1 MTSKLLY
8 TAIPTWLIIR
18 LLSISLVTSAQPI
31 DSLKTIAASA
41 KHDTIAIKL
50 YIKVADNFFENNQN
64 DSALFYY
71 NLALNRV
78 KPQFENKIKPFI
90 YHRINRVF
98 YDNGNYSTAL
108 SYLFKILVLFEN
120 IQSSPYDTLT
130 VNREL
135 AQVYSDIGL
144 NYFATENF
152 HKALEY
158 FEKAILLVEPLNP
171 SLSDK
176 ELTRYMFVF
185 TLNMGSVYIALQH
198 YPDAREKFEAALAL
212 NQRLGFIEY
221 DAVLYNNLGIIFKE
235 ENNLDKAFEF
245 YQKSAEIR
253 GTLRD
258 TAGLAQVYNNIGILD
273 FTRNRYASAIP
284 YLEKALDYSRR
295 SNSIKSEVLAADYLS
310 RAFKN
315 MGVFDKAFE
324 MQSIHKQLNDSILSK
339 EQLEQVS
346 RLELQYLHDREK
358 NILELTQEIEMAKK
372 KRKLLVY
379 MIISGI
385 SIFSIIILYLVNRY
399 QAVRMNK
406 MQLEKDGL
414 ELEQRN
420 LKLEKQNLE
429 MELEYRNKELTTHV
443 MYLLNKN
450 ELLTSITE
458 KLLRI
463 KQKLLPENRV
473 VIQEII
479 HELETNVDKTVWEE
493 FELRFQNV
501 QQDFY
506 DKLHAKYPNLTPNE
520 VKLSAFLR
528 LNMTTKEISSI
539 TLQSVKSIEM
549 ARIRLRRKMGISR
562 DQNLT
567 QLLQEI

>member
-1 MTSKLLY
+1 MTRKLLY

-18 LLSISLVTSAQPI
+18 LLSISLATSAQPI
-31 DSLKTIAASA
+31 DSLKALATSA

-50 YIKVADNFFENNQN
+50 YVKVADNFFENKQN

-98 YDNGNYSTAL
+98 YDSGNYSTAL
-108 SYLFKILVLFEN
+108 SYLFKMLVLFEN
-120 IQSSPYDTLT
+120 IQSEPYDTLT

-144 NYFATENF
+144 NFFATENF

-158 FEKAILLVEPLNP
+158 FEKGTQLVEPLNP
-171 SLSDK
+171 SLSNK
-176 ELTRYMFVF
+176 ELTRFMFVF
-185 TLNMGSVYIALQH
+185 TLNMGSVYVALQH
-198 YPDAREKFEAALAL
+198 YPEAREKFEAALAL
-212 NQRLGFIEY
+212 NQRLGIIEY
-221 DAVLYNNLGIIFKE
+221 DAVLYNNFGIIFKE

-253 GTLRD
+253 STLRD
-258 TAGLAQVYNNIGILD
+258 TAGLAQAYNNIGILD
-273 FTRNRYASAIP
+273 YTRNRYANAIP

-310 RAFKN
+310 RTFKN
-315 MGVFDKAFE
+315 MGVFDKAYE

-339 EQLEQVS
+339 EQLEQIS
-346 RLELQYLHDREK
+346 RLELQYLHDKEK

-414 ELEQRN
+414 ELERRN